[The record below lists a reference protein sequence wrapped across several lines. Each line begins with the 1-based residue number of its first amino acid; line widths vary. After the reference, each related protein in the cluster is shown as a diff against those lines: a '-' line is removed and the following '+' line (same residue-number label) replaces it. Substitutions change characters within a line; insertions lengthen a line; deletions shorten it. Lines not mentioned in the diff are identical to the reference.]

1 MSSSSE
7 TRSKIPRKVP
17 GQSGAHPTHQ
27 SYSGHAV
34 KSIPRGQQHPGQNAA
49 RSGRTYTM
57 LEENER
63 ALKQQ
68 LYERDQRLRET
79 QQRQEVY

>member
-17 GQSGAHPTHQ
+17 GQIQPHNYTGNAT
-27 SYSGHAV
+27 
-34 KSIPRGQQHPGQNAA
+34 KSVQRGQQQLGQNAA
-49 RSGRTYTM
+49 RTGRTYTM

-79 QQRQEVY
+79 QQRQEV

>member
-1 MSSSSE
+1 
-7 TRSKIPRKVP
+7 
-17 GQSGAHPTHQ
+17 
-27 SYSGHAV
+27 
-34 KSIPRGQQHPGQNAA
+34 
-49 RSGRTYTM
+49 M

-79 QQRQEVY
+79 QQRQEVLIIKHTIDYNI